1 MSNIKIEG
9 WSVKDFRNLS
19 LVDIEVK
26 DYILKVSGKNGAG
39 KSSVLEAIF
48 IAILGPRHVG
58 KNPERM
64 IKEGKDKATIV
75 VKLKDGER
83 ELEITRIIT
92 KKGMKLTVKT
102 SDGSRVTQA
111 YLSGLINMT
120 MIDPISWANSEPA
133 EMIADLK
140 EKAGIDTSL
149 LETDYDKI
157 FEERKFQNREVK
169 RLNGVASSLEKV
181 ELLPDVMTVEDAN
194 AAKISVIQR
203 NSSVEKK
210 SYENDGK
217 VADLRLKKRKRE
229 DLKVAIANYT
239 KESVAND
246 TEIEK
251 LEVAVAAFKDTPLED
266 IAGYDEDIAMPED
279 QSAIVAINKKKEK
292 ADADLVEAEE
302 ISEESTKRL
311 EDIKKEIIDVIEE
324 AELPF
329 DDISFDSTLGVLVGG
344 LPVSEHSTAEKIKIA
359 VTLNA
364 KFSPHLKVIYVKD
377 GSLLDKD
384 TLLELEE
391 LSISEE
397 MLFLVELVLVFGV
410 PQGQGFLYQMQIHLM
425 QLIN

>member
-181 ELLPDVMTVEDAN
+181 ELLSDVMTVEDAN

-266 IAGYDEDIAMPED
+266 IAGYDEDIAMAED

-397 MLFLVELVLVFGV
+397 MLFLVELVGEREEGIVMRSGE
-410 PQGQGFLYQMQIHLM
+410 I
-425 QLIN
+425 IDE